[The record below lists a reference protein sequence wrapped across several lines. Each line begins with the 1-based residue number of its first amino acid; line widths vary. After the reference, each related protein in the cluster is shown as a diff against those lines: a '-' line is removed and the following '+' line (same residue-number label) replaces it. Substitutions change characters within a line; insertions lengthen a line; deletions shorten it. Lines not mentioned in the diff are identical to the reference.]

1 MKKNYHIL
9 VFMLFFKA
17 SALLAQSNTDI
28 CITYTGGKNL
38 AVKLKPTGAFSGQ
51 FSNIEFTINTPS
63 GVALSVNSA
72 SYTIALQ
79 SGTTFGHANAQS
91 VTWTGGVEETI
102 MTLTFSGGMGVGN
115 FTISGYY
122 CELGGLDKTGAVYC
136 SASNVALPLT
146 LVAFTAQKQG
156 TTAQL
161 SWLTA
166 NEQNIQQFDIEKSS
180 DTKTWTKLATQKA
193 SDSKNYLFQDEKAF
207 SLAFTI
213 YYRLKI
219 VDNDGTFSY
228 SPTRSLKDEEKSSIF
243 IFPNPSKG
251 MLVFDI
257 KKEDMQSIDIRFFN
271 AIGQEIK
278 HIKSQNTEGVY
289 QSEIDVSGFA
299 NGTYYVHIF
308 SNNDLLK
315 NEKIVIQK

>member
-1 MKKNYHIL
+1 MKKNYHVL
-9 VFMLFFKA
+9 LFMLFFKA
-17 SALLAQSNTDI
+17 SALLAQPNIDI
-28 CITYTGGKNL
+28 CISYTGGKNL

-51 FSNIEFTINTPS
+51 FSNIEFTINPPS

-102 MTLTFSGGMGVGN
+102 MTLTFSGGTGVGN

-136 SASNVALPLT
+136 AASNVVLPLT
-146 LVAFTAQKQG
+146 LLAFTAQKQG

-161 SWLTA
+161 NWLTA

-180 DTKTWTKLATQKA
+180 DAKTWSKIATQKA

-207 SLAFTI
+207 SRASTI

-219 VDNDGTFSY
+219 VDNDGTFRY
-228 SPTRSLKDEEKSSIF
+228 SPTRSLTNEEKIGVH

-251 MLVFDI
+251 MLTFDI

-278 HIKSQNTEGVY
+278 RVKSQNTEGVY
-289 QSEIDVSGFA
+289 QSDVDVSSFSDGI
-299 NGTYYVHIF
+299 YYVHIF
-308 SNNDLLK
+308 SNNELLK